1 MSSFFSRSTKSASSS
16 SSSLAKQA
24 KENATS
30 EIFTQ
35 PCSESSVKKKWD
47 YDAAQLKQIEDLKA
61 FTQTLV
67 LPASDPYH
75 PWELRFLNDP
85 GTHPRYMRAAKWK
98 FEDAKK
104 RIQGTLEWRR
114 EYKPELIEPGDVGVE
129 AETGKIILT
138 GFDYDSRPILY
149 MRPGRENTER
159 SPRQIRHLIYH
170 LERAIDFMPPG
181 QEQVAIIV
189 DYKSATSQSN
199 PSIAVA
205 RQVLNILQNH
215 YVERLGRGLVVNMPW
230 WINAF
235 FTGISPFLDPITRDK
250 IRFNPKLTELVPV
263 AQLDSEF
270 GGDYEFDF
278 QHAPYWKTITEFCH
292 IATDGSRI
300 SDSGEKIYPPSG
312 NGIKAALEGLHPVKG
327 AVATGQVEKID
338 NVDKVIETPP
348 SIANT
353 PTDTPTPAQTP
364 STPAEDVVAAGAS
377 TKDATAPAPATGNEE
392 VKSKSN
398 GEILEGAGSGANGAA
413 VSGSE
418 SGLEEGVKRMS
429 LNRALTTAPGAPE
442 GEAVFDHPPS
452 EGELKEARQS
462 LEGK

>member
-1 MSSFFSRSTKSASSS
+1 MSSFFSRSNKSASSS
-16 SSSLAKQA
+16 SSSLAKQS

-30 EIFTQ
+30 EIFTE
-35 PCSESSVKKKWD
+35 PSSESSVKKKWE
-47 YDAAQLKQIEDLKA
+47 YDEIQLKQIEDLKA
-61 FTQTLV
+61 FTKTLI
-67 LPASDPYH
+67 LPSTDSYH

-98 FEDAKK
+98 FDDAKK

-114 EYKPELIEPGDVGVE
+114 EYKPELIQPEDVGIE

-138 GFDYDSRPILY
+138 GFDFDSRPILY

-250 IRFNPKLTELVPV
+250 IRFNPKLTELVPAV
-263 AQLDSEF
+263 QLDSEF
-270 GGDYEFDF
+270 GGEYEFDF

-292 IATDGSRI
+292 IAPDGSRI
-300 SDSGEKIYPPSG
+300 SSSGEKIYPPSG
-312 NGIKAALEGLHPVKG
+312 NGIKAALEGLHPIKG

-338 NVDKVIETPP
+338 NVDKVIITPP
-348 SIANT
+348 SIDNT
-353 PTDTPTPAQTP
+353 PTESPAPTTPAI
-364 STPAEDVVAAGAS
+364 SDAHENAVVEDS
-377 TKDATAPAPATGNEE
+377 
-392 VKSKSN
+392 SKSN
-398 GEILEGAGSGANGAA
+398 GNVKEGSDKTLINEQSNGTVDSSLEDGI
-413 VSGSE
+413 
-418 SGLEEGVKRMS
+418 KRIS

-442 GEAVFDHPPS
+442 GEAVFDHPPT
-452 EGELKEARQS
+452 EGEIKEARQS
-462 LEGK
+462 LEGR